1 MTLPDWMRAVG
12 LRRVLAWGLFSL
24 AGAALAG
31 EPLRVTVSAS
41 WSMPV
46 AQVEGERL
54 SNGLMRDFYQ
64 ELGRALGRPVVYVV
78 LPRKRLDAAVL
89 AGDVELRCYLN
100 PKWTDIP
107 EQMVWS
113 KPLFEMAN
121 VVVGRHD
128 VPRPATVDA
137 LPAGARI
144 STVLG
149 YRYPVLDPAFAV
161 GRLQRDESTDE
172 ERVLLKL
179 SAGRTHY
186 GVALDLAVD
195 WYRRTA
201 RNHQLADWRLETER
215 IPIHCAV
222 PRQPDGRHEALLKA
236 VHQMVGSGKVEEML
250 RRYR

>member
-1 MTLPDWMRAVG
+1 MKRIDLLPRYFLLLLFCLADIAVG
-12 LRRVLAWGLFSL
+12 A
-24 AGAALAG
+24 
-31 EPLRVTVSAS
+31 EDLRVSVSTS

-46 AQVEGERL
+46 AQIDGDRL
-54 SNGLMRDFYQ
+54 GNGIMRDFYQ
-64 ELGRALGRPVVYVV
+64 ELGRTLGRPVVYVV

-89 AGDVELRCYLN
+89 AGDVDLRCYLN

-107 EQMVWS
+107 DQVVWS
-113 KPLFEMAN
+113 KPLFEIAN
-121 VVVGRHD
+121 VVVGRSD
-128 VPRPATVDA
+128 VPRPATVVA
-137 LPAGARI
+137 LPEGARV

-186 GVALDLAVD
+186 GVALDLVVD

-201 RNHQLADWRLETER
+201 RNHQLADWRLEIER

-222 PRQPDGRHEALLKA
+222 PRQPGGRHEVLLKA
-236 VHQMVGSGKVEEML
+236 IHQMVGSGKVEEML